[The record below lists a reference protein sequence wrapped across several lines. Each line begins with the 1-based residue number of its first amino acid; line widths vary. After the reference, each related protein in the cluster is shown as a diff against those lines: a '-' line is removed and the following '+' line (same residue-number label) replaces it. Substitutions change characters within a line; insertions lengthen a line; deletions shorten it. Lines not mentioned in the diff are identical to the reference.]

1 MGLRTAQEVSLAGKR
16 RNAPGNCEAHSG
28 QEGVFRR
35 GGFMKF
41 TIVTGLSGAGRSS
54 ALRRLEDLGYYCV
67 DNLMPEL
74 IPQFARLCMESTH
87 IRDKVAVTVDTR
99 MGDFFDSI
107 YATIDELKTIHLDL
121 DILFLDASDAVLVKR
136 FKEVRRSHPV
146 SGSGEILSGIHME
159 RRKLQQLKDMAN
171 HVVDTS
177 SYNVMKLK
185 KMIDTMYSG
194 DHDTRLLISIISFG
208 YKRGIPLDADMV
220 FDMRFIENPFYVEG
234 MRRHS
239 GLDKDVR
246 DFVLSFG
253 QTQFFLAELVKMVET
268 LAPSFVSED
277 KNQLVIGIG
286 CTGGMHRS
294 VAVAEEL
301 HRLLSEKG
309 MRVTLE
315 HRDLTLEKNC

>member
-1 MGLRTAQEVSLAGKR
+1 
-16 RNAPGNCEAHSG
+16 
-28 QEGVFRR
+28 
-35 GGFMKF
+35 MKQSKS
-41 TIVTGLSGAGRSS
+41 IA
-54 ALRRLEDLGYYCV
+54 
-67 DNLMPEL
+67 
-74 IPQFARLCMESTH
+74 I
-87 IRDKVAVTVDTR
+87 VAVTLT
-99 MGDFFDSI
+99 MLLG
-107 YATIDELKTIHLDL
+107 L
-121 DILFLDASDAVLVKR
+121 AVWGLAL
-136 FKEVRRSHPV
+136 PDGAV
-146 SGSGEILSGIHME
+146 SRAE